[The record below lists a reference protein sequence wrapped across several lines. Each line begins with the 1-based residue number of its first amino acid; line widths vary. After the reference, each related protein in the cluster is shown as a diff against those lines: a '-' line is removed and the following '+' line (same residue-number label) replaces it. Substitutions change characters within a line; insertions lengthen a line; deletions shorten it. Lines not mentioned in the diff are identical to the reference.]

1 MAASAS
7 ALPKP
12 CSRRSFAPAV
22 IRRADEGE
30 AVTASHDPGR
40 LNVLAAVASV
50 AVAATLVCAKLV
62 IWIVT
67 GSVAVLGTLIDSGLD
82 AIASIVTLVSVRQ
95 AAQPPD
101 RAHRYGH
108 GKAEA
113 IGALV
118 QAGFV
123 LGSAFFLANEAIRRL
138 IAPQPIAQGHIAIA
152 VLLGAIVLTTV
163 LIAFQRF
170 VVQRTGSIAI
180 SADSLHYR
188 ADLFTNVAVILAMA
202 LVQAT
207 GWPTID
213 PLLGLGIVGLLLYS
227 ASGVARRALDMLM
240 DRELPAESRARIRK
254 LALAHPKAHNV
265 HDLRTRRAG
274 SDVFIELHL
283 ELDGDLQ
290 LEQAHDIT
298 HEVEARIRAA
308 FPEADILVHQEPA
321 GLEDRRLDAAIA
333 ARER

>member
-1 MAASAS
+1 MVSRD
-7 ALPKP
+7 PK
-12 CSRRSFAPAV
+12 
-22 IRRADEGE
+22 
-30 AVTASHDPGR
+30 R
-40 LNVLAAVASV
+40 LNMLAAVASMG
-50 AVAATLVCAKLV
+50 VAATLVCVKLA
-62 IWIVT
+62 IWILT

-82 AIASIVTLVSVRQ
+82 TIASIVTYLSLRQ

-138 IAPQPIAQGHIAIA
+138 LAPQPIAQSGVAIA
-152 VLLGAIVLTTV
+152 VLVGAILLTAA
-163 LIAFQRF
+163 LIVFQRL
-170 VVQRTGSIAI
+170 VVRRTGSIAI

-188 ADLFTNVAVILAMA
+188 ADLLTNLAVILAML
-202 LVQAT
+202 LVEAT
-207 GWPTID
+207 GLPEVD
-213 PLLGLGIVGLLLYS
+213 PLFGLGIVGLLLYS
-227 ASGVARRALDMLM
+227 ATGVARRALDMLM
-240 DRELPAESRARIRK
+240 DRELPAETRARIRK
-254 LALAHPKAHNV
+254 LALGHPKAHDV
-265 HDLRTRRAG
+265 HDLRTRQAG

-321 GLEDRRLDAAIA
+321 GLEDPRLDAVIA

>member
-1 MAASAS
+1 
-7 ALPKP
+7 
-12 CSRRSFAPAV
+12 V
-22 IRRADEGE
+22 RAGE
-30 AVTASHDPGR
+30 AQREVTSQDSKR
-40 LNVLAAVASV
+40 LNLLAAIASV
-50 AVAATLVCAKLV
+50 GVAATLVCVKLA

-82 AIASIVTLVSVRQ
+82 AIASIVTFVSVRQ

-113 IGALV
+113 IAALI

-138 IAPQPIAQGHIAIA
+138 IAPQAIAQGGVAIA
-152 VLLGAIVLTTV
+152 VLLCAILLTMV
-163 LIAFQRF
+163 LIGFQRF
-170 VVQRTGSIAI
+170 VVRRTGSIAI
-180 SADSLHYR
+180 AADSLHYR
-188 ADLFTNVAVILAMA
+188 SDLLTNLVVILAMI
-202 LVQAT
+202 LVEAT
-207 GWPTID
+207 GWPFID
-213 PLLGLGIVGLLLYS
+213 PLLGLGIVGLLLYT
-227 ASGVARRALDMLM
+227 ATGVTKRALDMLM

-321 GLEDRRLDAAIA
+321 GLEDPRLDAAIA

>member
-1 MAASAS
+1 M
-7 ALPKP
+7 
-12 CSRRSFAPAV
+12 RQ
-22 IRRADEGE
+22 
-30 AVTASHDPGR
+30 DPGR
-40 LNVLAAVASV
+40 LNLLAAVASV
-50 AVAATLVCAKLV
+50 AVALTLVCAKLA

-82 AIASIVTLVSVRQ
+82 VIASLVTFLSVRQ

-113 IGALV
+113 IGAFV

-138 IAPQPIAQGHIAIA
+138 IAPQPIVQGGVAIA
-152 VLLGAIVLTTV
+152 VLLLAILLTMALV
-163 LIAFQRF
+163 GLQRS
-170 VVQRTGSIAI
+170 VVRRTHSLAI

-188 ADLFTNVAVILAMA
+188 SDLLMNLAVIVAML
-202 LVQAT
+202 LVEAT
-207 GWPTID
+207 GWAMID
-213 PLLGLGIVGLLLYS
+213 PLFGLGIVGLLLYS
-227 ASGVARRALDMLM
+227 ATGVARRALDMLM
-240 DRELPAESRARIRK
+240 DRELPAEARSRIRK
-254 LALAHPKAHNV
+254 LALAHPKAHDV

-283 ELDGDLQ
+283 ELDGDLD
-290 LEQAHDIT
+290 LEQAHAIT
-298 HEVEARIRAA
+298 DEVEARIRAA

-321 GLEDRRLDAAIA
+321 GLEDARLDARIA
-333 ARER
+333 ARES

>member
-1 MAASAS
+1 MTRRVAPHTSDGPAASQDQ
-7 ALPKP
+7 
-12 CSRRSFAPAV
+12 R
-22 IRRADEGE
+22 
-30 AVTASHDPGR
+30 R
-40 LNVLAAVASV
+40 LNLLAAVASV
-50 AVAATLVCAKLV
+50 AVAATLICAKLA

-67 GSVAVLGTLIDSGLD
+67 GSVAVLGTLVDSGLD
-82 AIASIVTLVSVRQ
+82 AIASIVTFISVRQ

-113 IGALV
+113 IGALI

-123 LGSAFFLANEAIRRL
+123 LGSAFFLASEAVRRL
-138 IAPQPIAQGHIAIA
+138 MLPQPIFQSALGIA
-152 VLLGAIVLTTV
+152 VLLVAIGLTAALLVL
-163 LIAFQRF
+163 QRF

-188 ADLFTNVAVILAMA
+188 TDLLMNAAVIVAML
-202 LVQAT
+202 LVDAT
-207 GWPTID
+207 GWQMID
-213 PLLGLGIVGLLLYS
+213 PLLGIGIVGLLLYS
-227 ASGVARRALDMLM
+227 ALGMARRALDMLM

-254 LALAHPKAHNV
+254 LALAHPKAQDV

-283 ELDGDLQ
+283 ELDGDLN
-290 LEQAHDIT
+290 LEQAHEIT

-321 GLEDRRLDAAIA
+321 GLEDSRLDAAIA

>member
-1 MAASAS
+1 MTWGWPSAWD
-7 ALPKP
+7 PK
-12 CSRRSFAPAV
+12 
-22 IRRADEGE
+22 
-30 AVTASHDPGR
+30 R
-40 LNVLAAVASV
+40 LNLLAAVASV
-50 AVAATLVCAKLV
+50 GVATILIGAKLA

-82 AIASIVTLVSVRQ
+82 AIASIVTFVSVRQ

-113 IGALV
+113 IGALI

-123 LGSAFFLANEAIRRL
+123 LSSAFFLASEALPRL
-138 IAPQPIAQGHIAIA
+138 VAPVPVAQGGTAIA
-152 VLLGAIVLTTV
+152 VLLFAILLTSV
-163 LIAFQRF
+163 LIGFQRF
-170 VVQRTGSIAI
+170 IVRRTGSIAI

-188 ADLFTNVAVILAMA
+188 SDLLMNLAVILAMF
-202 LVQAT
+202 LVDAT
-207 GWPTID
+207 GWPVID

-227 ASGVARRALDMLM
+227 AAAVARRALDMLM
-240 DRELPAESRARIRK
+240 DRELPGEARARIRK
-254 LALAHPKAHNV
+254 LALGHPKAHDV

-321 GLEDRRLDAAIA
+321 GLGDPRLDTLISGSGG
-333 ARER
+333 

>member
-1 MAASAS
+1 MTRKAELRTSRGLAASQEQ
-7 ALPKP
+7 
-12 CSRRSFAPAV
+12 R
-22 IRRADEGE
+22 
-30 AVTASHDPGR
+30 H
-40 LNVLAAVASV
+40 LNLLAAVASV
-50 AVAATLVCAKLV
+50 AVAATLICAKLA

-67 GSVAVLGTLIDSGLD
+67 GSVAVLGTLVDSGLD
-82 AIASIVTLVSVRQ
+82 AIASIVTFISVRQ

-113 IGALV
+113 IGALI

-123 LGSAFFLANEAIRRL
+123 LGSAFFLANEAVRRL
-138 IAPQPIAQGHIAIA
+138 MMPQPIAQSTLGIA
-152 VLLGAIVLTTV
+152 VLLVAIVLTAA
-163 LIAFQRF
+163 LLGLQRF

-188 ADLFTNVAVILAMA
+188 TDLLMNAAVIVAML
-202 LVQAT
+202 LVDAT
-207 GWPTID
+207 GWQMID
-213 PLLGLGIVGLLLYS
+213 PLLGIGIVGLLLYS
-227 ASGVARRALDMLM
+227 AVGMARRALDMLM

-254 LALAHPKAHNV
+254 LALGHPKAQNV

-283 ELDGDLQ
+283 ELDGDLN

-321 GLEDRRLDAAIA
+321 GLEDPRLDAIIA
-333 ARER
+333 AREP

>member
-1 MAASAS
+1 MTRKVAPRTSDGSAASQDQ
-7 ALPKP
+7 
-12 CSRRSFAPAV
+12 R
-22 IRRADEGE
+22 
-30 AVTASHDPGR
+30 R
-40 LNVLAAVASV
+40 LNLLAAVASV
-50 AVAATLVCAKLV
+50 AVAATLICAKLA

-67 GSVAVLGTLIDSGLD
+67 GSVAVLGTLVDSGLD
-82 AIASIVTLVSVRQ
+82 AIASIVTFISVRQ

-113 IGALV
+113 IGALI

-123 LGSAFFLANEAIRRL
+123 LGSAFFLASEAVRRL
-138 IAPQPIAQGHIAIA
+138 MLPQPIFQSALGIA
-152 VLLGAIVLTTV
+152 VLLVAIGLTAALLVL
-163 LIAFQRF
+163 QRF

-188 ADLFTNVAVILAMA
+188 TDLLMNAAVIVAML
-202 LVQAT
+202 LVDAT
-207 GWPTID
+207 GWQMID
-213 PLLGLGIVGLLLYS
+213 PLLGIGIVGLLLYS
-227 ASGVARRALDMLM
+227 ALGMARRALDMLM

-254 LALAHPKAHNV
+254 LALAHPKAQDV

-283 ELDGDLQ
+283 ELDGDLN
-290 LEQAHDIT
+290 LEQAHEIT

-321 GLEDRRLDAAIA
+321 GLEDSRLDAAIA